1 MMVRSE
7 GTVMKNIAGAAPV
20 LLLLGCASGGVAS
33 ADKVDRV
40 PVGDWGGEHVRLT
53 VSEAS
58 GAIEFD
64 CAHGTL
70 DAPLKVDDEG
80 RFDVPGSFVREG
92 GPVVPGRED
101 RQDVR
106 YAGKTDGHSLD
117 LQVVPRD
124 GEALGP
130 FRLRIGERPKLF
142 KCL

>member
-7 GTVMKNIAGAAPV
+7 GTAMKNLAGAAPV
-20 LLLLGCASGGVAS
+20 LVLLGCASGGAVS
-33 ADKVDRV
+33 ADKMERV
-40 PVGDWGGEHVRLT
+40 PLGDWGGEHVRLT
-53 VSEAS
+53 VGESS

-70 DAPLKVDDEG
+70 DAALEVDDEG
-80 RFDVPGSFVREG
+80 RFDVPGSLVREG

-106 YAGKTDGHSLD
+106 YAGKTDGGSLD
-117 LQVVPRD
+117 LQVVRQD

-130 FRLRIGERPKLF
+130 FRLRIGEQPKLF
-142 KCL
+142 KCR